1 MPKARIDHEAE
12 SRQVTTADGFWD
24 AYQRSPLPLEA
35 IAICGTGI
43 IISAGIIT
51 AISTFF

>member
-1 MPKARIDHEAE
+1 MPKTRIDHEAE

-24 AYQRSPLPLEA
+24 AYQRSTLPLEA